1 MYRFTN
7 LNFSIMLIAIILPAT
22 ALSISA
28 TFGLKQIKIIAY
40 NEAYAT
46 TGKLIN
52 STSIDYKVGK
62 NDGSIAAVHDF
73 SGLNGL
79 HYNTS
84 VDQSSNQ
91 YQAGYVA
98 GYSEEWKRLSAT
110 NSTISMSSGHQGIQ
124 HYHSEN
130 CQDIL
135 YVLGDCSNNAGKTI
149 ASNETMVGRIDQHYG
164 NENCQD
170 IFFLVG
176 DCDSS
181 QSKENRVW

>member
-1 MYRFTN
+1 
-7 LNFSIMLIAIILPAT
+7 MLIIIILLAVSLP
-22 ALSISA
+22 IIA
-28 TFGLKQIKIIAY
+28 TFGIKQIKIIAY

-62 NDGSIAAVHDF
+62 NDGSIAAVHNF
-73 SGLNGL
+73 SGLNDL

-84 VDQSSNQ
+84 VNQGSNQ

-98 GYSEEWKRLSAT
+98 GYKEEWKRLSAN
-110 NSTISMSSGHQGIQ
+110 NSTILISSGHQGIQ
-124 HYHSEN
+124 HYHNEK
-130 CQDIL
+130 CKGIL
-135 YVLGDCSNNAGKTI
+135 YVLGDCSNKAGNI
-149 ASNETMVGRIDQHYG
+149 MASNETMVGRIQQQHSD

-181 QSKENRVW
+181 ESKENRVW